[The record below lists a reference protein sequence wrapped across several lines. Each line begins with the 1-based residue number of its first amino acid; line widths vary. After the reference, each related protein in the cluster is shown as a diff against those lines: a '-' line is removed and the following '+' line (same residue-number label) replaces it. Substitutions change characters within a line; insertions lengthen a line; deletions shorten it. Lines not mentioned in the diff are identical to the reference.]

1 MTRQRMTYVLQGHLG
16 EHISLDGRFLVV
28 IVAPNPCPR
37 HVCLMSVTELGKIS
51 TFEHAAGNMHC
62 FPSV

>member
-1 MTRQRMTYVLQGHLG
+1 MTRQHMTYVLHG

-28 IVAPNPCPR
+28 IVAPIPCTR

-51 TFEHAAGNMHC
+51 TMKGFI
-62 FPSV
+62 

>member
-1 MTRQRMTYVLQGHLG
+1 MTRQRMTYVLQCHLG

-28 IVAPNPCPR
+28 FVAPYPCPR

-51 TFEHAAGNMHC
+51 TMKGFI
-62 FPSV
+62 